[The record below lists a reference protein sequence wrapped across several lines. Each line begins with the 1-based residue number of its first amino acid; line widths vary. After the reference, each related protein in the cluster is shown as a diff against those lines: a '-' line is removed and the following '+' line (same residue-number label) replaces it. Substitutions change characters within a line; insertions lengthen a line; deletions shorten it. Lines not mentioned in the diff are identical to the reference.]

1 MRVIADTR
9 EQRPFPFAKYEA
21 QVERA
26 ALPTADY
33 SLPGFEDRVGIERKE
48 LGDLVGCLMGPN
60 RERFEHELRRLSAYD
75 LKAVVVEASMRDVAD
90 GLYRSEMKPHA
101 VLQSVLTFQVR
112 YAVPFL
118 FCGDRA
124 GAEYTTFW
132 LLAKYAREIE
142 ERMKA
147 LTKAQAKTMMEPR
160 PKARRLFPDA
170 DLGRKK
176 DHGRADALLLAWWA
190 RRQGIGSG

>member
-1 MRVIADTR
+1 MRIVGDSR
-9 EQRPFPFAKYEA
+9 EPCPFLFAKYEA
-21 QVERA
+21 EVERA
-26 ALPTADY
+26 GLPTADY

-48 LGDLVGCLMGPN
+48 LGDLVNCLMGAN
-60 RERFEHELRRLSAYD
+60 RERFERELRRLSAYD
-75 LKAVVVEASMRDVAD
+75 LKAVVIEASMRDVAD

-112 YAVPFL
+112 YGVPFL

-142 ERMKA
+142 GRMKM
-147 LTKAQAKTMMEPR
+147 LTKAQAPTTT
-160 PKARRLFPDA
+160 
-170 DLGRKK
+170 
-176 DHGRADALLLAWWA
+176 
-190 RRQGIGSG
+190 SGAAA

>member
-1 MRVIADTR
+1 MKIVVDSR
-9 EQRPFPFAKYEA
+9 EQRPFPFTRYEA
-21 QVERA
+21 DVERA

-48 LGDLVGCLMGPN
+48 LGDLVGCLMGAN
-60 RERFEHELRRLSAYD
+60 RERFEKELRRLSAYD

-90 GLYRSEMKPHA
+90 GFYRSEMKPHA
-101 VLQSVLTFQVR
+101 VLQSVLAFQVR

-118 FCGDRA
+118 WCGDRA

-147 LTKAQAKTMMEPR
+147 LTKAQAKANAPPPSR
-160 PKARRLFPDA
+160 VAKSAA
-170 DLGRKK
+170 
-176 DHGRADALLLAWWA
+176 
-190 RRQGIGSG
+190 

>member
-1 MRVIADTR
+1 MRIIADTR
-9 EQRPFPFAKYEA
+9 EQRVFTFAKYEA
-21 QVERA
+21 EVERA

-48 LGDLVGCLMGPN
+48 LGDLVSCLMGAN
-60 RERFEHELRRLSAYD
+60 RERFERELHRLSAYD

-101 VLQSVLTFQVR
+101 VLQSVFAFQVR

-124 GAEYTTFW
+124 GAEYTCFW
-132 LLAKYAREIE
+132 LLAKFMREIE
-142 ERMKA
+142 TRFKTA
-147 LTKAQAKTMMEPR
+147 TKAQA
-160 PKARRLFPDA
+160 
-170 DLGRKK
+170 
-176 DHGRADALLLAWWA
+176 LAKSA
-190 RRQGIGSG
+190 AA

>member
-1 MRVIADTR
+1 MRIIADTR
-9 EQRPFPFAKYEA
+9 EQHPFPFARYEA
-21 QVERA
+21 EVERA

-48 LGDLVGCLMGPN
+48 LGDLIGCLMGAN
-60 RERFEHELRRLSAYD
+60 RERFKRELRRLSSYE

-101 VLQSVLTFQVR
+101 VLQSVFAFQVR

-142 ERMKA
+142 ERMKKM
-147 LTKAQAKTMMEPR
+147 TKAQAPAKG
-160 PKARRLFPDA
+160 KAA
-170 DLGRKK
+170 
-176 DHGRADALLLAWWA
+176 
-190 RRQGIGSG
+190 

>member
-1 MRVIADTR
+1 MKIVVDSR
-9 EQRPFPFAKYEA
+9 EQRPFPFTRYEA
-21 QVERA
+21 DLERA

-48 LGDLVGCLMGPN
+48 LGDLVGCLMGAN
-60 RERFEHELRRLSAYD
+60 RERFEKELRRLSAYD

-101 VLQSVLTFQVR
+101 VLQSVLAFQVR
-112 YAVPFL
+112 YGVPFL
-118 FCGDRA
+118 WCGDRA

-147 LTKAQAKTMMEPR
+147 LTKAQA
-160 PKARRLFPDA
+160 
-170 DLGRKK
+170 
-176 DHGRADALLLAWWA
+176 RANAPPSRVDKSAA
-190 RRQGIGSG
+190 

>member
-1 MRVIADTR
+1 MRIVVDTR
-9 EQRPFPFAKYEA
+9 EQRPFPFTKYEA
-21 QVERA
+21 EVERA
-26 ALPTADY
+26 TLPTSDY

-48 LGDLVGCLMGPN
+48 LGDLVGCLMGSN
-60 RERFEHELRRLSAYD
+60 RERFERELRRLSTYE

-90 GLYRSEMKPHA
+90 GIYRSEMKPHA
-101 VLQSVLTFQVR
+101 VLQSVFAFQVR
-112 YAVPFL
+112 YGVSFL

-147 LTKAQAKTMMEPR
+147 LTKSQAPAKG
-160 PKARRLFPDA
+160 KAA
-170 DLGRKK
+170 
-176 DHGRADALLLAWWA
+176 
-190 RRQGIGSG
+190 

>member
-1 MRVIADTR
+1 MRIIADTR
-9 EQRPFPFAKYEA
+9 EQRVFTFAKYEA
-21 QVERA
+21 EVERA

-48 LGDLVGCLMGPN
+48 LGDLVSCLMGAN
-60 RERFEHELRRLSAYD
+60 RERFERELRRLSAYE
-75 LKAVVVEASMRDVAD
+75 LKAVVIEAPMRDVAD
-90 GLYRSEMKPHA
+90 GVYRSEMKPHA
-101 VLQSVLTFQVR
+101 VLQSFLAFQVR

-147 LTKAQAKTMMEPR
+147 LTKAQAPAKGE
-160 PKARRLFPDA
+160 AA
-170 DLGRKK
+170 
-176 DHGRADALLLAWWA
+176 
-190 RRQGIGSG
+190 

>member
-1 MRVIADTR
+1 MKIVVDSR
-9 EQRPFPFAKYEA
+9 EQSPFPFSKYEA

-26 ALPTADY
+26 ALPSADY

-48 LGDLVGCLMGPN
+48 LGDLVSCLMGTN
-60 RERFEHELRRLSAYD
+60 RERFERELRRLSVYE
-75 LKAVVVEASMRDVAD
+75 LKAVVIEASMRDVAD

-112 YAVPFL
+112 HAVPFL

-142 ERMKA
+142 ERMKM
-147 LTKAQAKTMMEPR
+147 LTKAQAP
-160 PKARRLFPDA
+160 ASA
-170 DLGRKK
+170 
-176 DHGRADALLLAWWA
+176 A
-190 RRQGIGSG
+190 

>member
-1 MRVIADTR
+1 MRIIADTR
-9 EQRPFPFAKYEA
+9 EQRVLTFTKYEA
-21 QVERA
+21 EVERA

-48 LGDLVGCLMGPN
+48 LGDLVGCLMGAN
-60 RERFEHELRRLSAYD
+60 RERFEKELRRLSAYE

-90 GLYRSEMKPHA
+90 GQYRSEMRPHA
-101 VLQSVLTFQVR
+101 VLQSVFAFQVR
-112 YAVPFL
+112 FAVPFIW
-118 FCGDRA
+118 CGDRA

-147 LTKAQAKTMMEPR
+147 LTKAQAPAKG
-160 PKARRLFPDA
+160 KAA
-170 DLGRKK
+170 
-176 DHGRADALLLAWWA
+176 
-190 RRQGIGSG
+190 

>member
-1 MRVIADTR
+1 MRIIADTR
-9 EQRPFPFAKYEA
+9 EQRVFSFTKYEA
-21 QVERA
+21 EVERA
-26 ALPTADY
+26 TLPTADY

-48 LGDLVGCLMGPN
+48 LGDLVSCLMGAN
-60 RERFEHELRRLSAYD
+60 RERFEKELRRLSTYE

-112 YAVPFL
+112 FAVPFIW
-118 FCGDRA
+118 CGDRA

-147 LTKAQAKTMMEPR
+147 LTKAQAPAKG
-160 PKARRLFPDA
+160 KAA
-170 DLGRKK
+170 
-176 DHGRADALLLAWWA
+176 
-190 RRQGIGSG
+190 

>member
-1 MRVIADTR
+1 MRIVADTR
-9 EQRPFPFAKYEA
+9 EQRVFTFAKYGAE
-21 QVERA
+21 VVRT

-48 LGDLVGCLMGPN
+48 LGDLIGCLMGAN
-60 RERFEHELRRLSAYD
+60 RERFERELRRLSAYE

-101 VLQSVLTFQVR
+101 VLQSVFAFQVR
-112 YAVPFL
+112 YSVPFL

-132 LLAKYAREIE
+132 LLAKYVREIE
-142 ERMKA
+142 ERVRV
-147 LTKAQAKTMMEPR
+147 LTKAQTPAKGE
-160 PKARRLFPDA
+160 AA
-170 DLGRKK
+170 
-176 DHGRADALLLAWWA
+176 
-190 RRQGIGSG
+190 